1 MKSADQKE
9 TFQKTLEAI
18 KDSPFKI
25 LFLNKEDYE
34 KDDQWIELV
43 KEAALKDF
51 STIGVLAEK
60 SKLVFESLE
69 SNKKLMK
76 ELCDIDGDFLQ
87 YAPEEIKDDD
97 SEEGF
102 KIICANPNC
111 REEYIS
117 ASGTSTL
124 CPDCR

>member
-1 MKSADQKE
+1 MKSTDQKE
-9 TFQKTLEAI
+9 TFRKTLEAI

-51 STIGVLAEK
+51 STIGVLTEK

-69 SNKKLMK
+69 SKKMMK
-76 ELCDIDGDFLQ
+76 
-87 YAPEEIKDDD
+87 
-97 SEEGF
+97 
-102 KIICANPNC
+102 
-111 REEYIS
+111 R
-117 ASGTSTL
+117 
-124 CPDCR
+124 